1 MWLTL
6 NSEDEFIK
14 RIFFVTREIHT
25 IIKNS
30 APAIS
35 YKHSIFTGR
44 PADAVPRFDKMILKA
59 QEIDRAKSSQG
70 ARLAKQREEHTDN
83 LSKLILGQNEMRRLY
98 APVIDTKEYKQQFL
112 RGQPY
117 NITAYVELKAP

>member
-1 MWLTL
+1 MKKKKFSELDISEFIQPLPKQFIDHWLTL
-6 NSEDEFIK
+6 NSEDDFIK

-59 QEIDRAKSSQG
+59 QEMDRAKSIE
-70 ARLAKQREEHTDN
+70 ATL
-83 LSKLILGQNEMRRLY
+83 
-98 APVIDTKEYKQQFL
+98 TK
-112 RGQPY
+112 
-117 NITAYVELKAP
+117 